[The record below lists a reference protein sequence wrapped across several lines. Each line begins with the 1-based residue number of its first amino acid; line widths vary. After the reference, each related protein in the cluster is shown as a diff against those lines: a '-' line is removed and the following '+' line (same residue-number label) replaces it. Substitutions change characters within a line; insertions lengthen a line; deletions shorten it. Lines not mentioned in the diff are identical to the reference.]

1 MLHRGA
7 VVPQASDAAGYN
19 SALQPKSDHYF
30 LVVKPEGGIASET
43 LPPPQ
48 HGTVDPPDS
57 ARSEGGEKRRR
68 LLSPSSDELSMGQST
83 AYSSDA
89 VVDNPSS
96 QDDLSTTSNQGNVNE
111 EGATDEMEWSAMN
124 TEEVQDQCNY
134 TDEIYQSW
142 V

>member
-7 VVPQASDAAGYN
+7 VVPRALDALGYD

-30 LVVKPEGGIASET
+30 LFVKPEGGIASKT

-68 LLSPSSDELSMGQST
+68 LLSPSSDELSMG
-83 AYSSDA
+83 
-89 VVDNPSS
+89 
-96 QDDLSTTSNQGNVNE
+96 
-111 EGATDEMEWSAMN
+111 
-124 TEEVQDQCNY
+124 
-134 TDEIYQSW
+134 
-142 V
+142 